1 MLDTLTPVAPRAHRG
16 ADRGRQTRPAPRFD
30 AWTCFCT
37 QDENASNAIVSEY
50 VQGAWVALALDLTIR
65 AASDNQQSLDAG
77 MRALWPRHGGRRGVP
92 EDGSERLAAAVTGLA
107 LTASFETALR
117 STRVFDL
124 AALLA
129 GCGIERAW
137 QPAPTPAGYVAVLG
151 AVWTTSDELGRVP
164 RVRDDGPAP
173 AGGLAPGDR
182 TLAVNGLHVRREALA
197 TRTPRLPR
205 TRPVTFHGVRGDRLL
220 ERPVPLRPAPR
231 DTAHL
236 RLSEQADAAMQRRR
250 AAWLDRP

>member
-1 MLDTLTPVAPRAHRG
+1 MLDTLTPVAPRVHRG
-16 ADRGRQTRPAPRFD
+16 ADRGRQTLPAPRFD
-30 AWTCFCT
+30 AWTCFYT
-37 QDENASNAIVSEY
+37 QDENASNATLSDY
-50 VQGAWVALALDLTIR
+50 VQGAWVALALALTIR

-77 MRALWPRHGGRRGVP
+77 MRALWQRNRGRRGVP

-117 STRVFDL
+117 STRALDL

-129 GCGIERAW
+129 RCGIERAW
-137 QPAPTPAGYVAVLG
+137 QPPPTPAGYVPVLG
-151 AVWTTSDELGRVP
+151 AVGTTSDELGRIP
-164 RVRDDGPAP
+164 RVLDDGPAR

-182 TLAVNGLHVRREALA
+182 TLAVDGLHGRGEALA
-197 TRTPRLPR
+197 TRPPRLPQ
-205 TRPVTFHGVRGDRLL
+205 TRPVTFHGVRDDRLL

-231 DTAHL
+231 DTADL

-250 AAWLDRP
+250 AAWLEGP